1 MRTRAKISG
10 SRYKNLPI
18 SNITDI
24 GYIGAD
30 TNTDINIGAPLTNI
44 PENHLPGAF

>member
-18 SNITDI
+18 SDITDI

-30 TNTDINIGAPLTNI
+30 TDTDINIGAPLYTIDYNA
-44 PENHLPGAF
+44 NKLRK